1 MYNKINLSAFI
12 KKLFKYINVTSIII
26 TILVTFNFFEFL
38 KSPILF
44 IIYSFIFNFY
54 YSIIIFIKIILT
66 FIYLITFSTFKY
78 LIFLINGELYCLNL
92 TTKNIFTSYNNL
104 IINCS
109 TISDVMNISM
119 SLFDTVL
126 NQNFNKININNLK
139 LNSNQIIIVLE
150 SIRNWFFN
158 AVSYLIYSIS
168 EWSQHFIYII
178 IDDFKAKYNDYLNII
193 KPLIQNQNDGFVDI
207 IFNIFK
213 DFKIIISKIFFII
226 FSIQIVS
233 VVYYQIYKNLNYR
246 TIFNIINIILFIQ
259 IHLLSILYV
268 VQYEMIF
275 TLTHNIN
282 NNMSLLHFFT
292 IKIDKLALIFLITVY
307 VISFFVH
314 LYQFLYMYDN
324 PNKEKFLVLINI
336 FILSML
342 LIVIS
347 ANWLLLLF
355 AWEILGQSSFFLISF
370 YKNKPS
376 SFKSGYKAFFFN
388 KISDIFLVLAFV
400 LYFKI
405 YQNLNY
411 LNLEVTTHYMNIIG
425 VLILVT
431 ALIKSAQFIFY
442 FWLPDSMEAP
452 VPASALI
459 HSATLVSAGIYLT
472 LRFILFMENNIFVE
486 YILFISAPITMVLA
500 SLIALNQT
508 DIKRLLA
515 YSTISNCAFIYLLI
529 LLKNYELAQFYFI
542 LHGVVKSFSF
552 IVAGFLI
559 QQQNHNQDIRN
570 WEIINKS
577 DKLASFILIL
587 ALLLL
592 ATTPLSIIYNI
603 KTNINLFNT
612 KNSYET
618 IFISSTLLIYSINSY
633 LYGLKPLLLI
643 LNKKYTLIKLNKHS
657 DDNSNLV
664 YNNIKIIT
672 FYYLYI
678 MLIILLMYN
687 YLQININNFFNLQWL
702 ITLII
707 LSVII
712 VYTNNNIS
720 KLWVLLNITSILI
733 FIIFI

>member
-1 MYNKINLSAFI
+1 MYNYSFFFNKT
-12 KKLFKYINVTSIII
+12 KKLYIYLNITSFLIILI
-26 TILVTFNFFEFL
+26 TTFIFVESLSN
-38 KSPILF
+38 PILF
-44 IIYSFIFNFY
+44 IIYSFIFNIY
-54 YSIIIFIKIILT
+54 YSVIIFIKISAT
-66 FIYLITFSTFKY
+66 TIYLLIFSLLKY
-78 LIFLINGELYCLNL
+78 LVFLINGGFYFSNLSTLY
-92 TTKNIFTSYNNL
+92 IFKTYYNL
-104 IINCS
+104 IINCN
-109 TISDVMNISM
+109 TINNVFKVLISLLNEI
-119 SLFDTVL
+119 S
-126 NQNFNKININNLK
+126 NQNFNKLNINNLE
-139 LNSNQIIIVLE
+139 LNFNKIIIILD
-150 SIRNWFFN
+150 SIRNWIFN
-158 AVSYLIYSIS
+158 VVSYMIYSIS
-168 EWSQHFIYII
+168 EWSQYFISALIS
-178 IDDFKAKYNDYLNII
+178 DVNNKYKDYLKII
-193 KPLIQNQNDGFVDI
+193 NPLIINQNDGLLEI
-207 IFNIFK
+207 INSVFK
-213 DFKIIISKIFFII
+213 NWKIPVSRIFFII
-226 FSIQIVS
+226 FSIQIAVII
-233 VVYYQIYKNLNYR
+233 YYQIYKNLNYR
-246 TIFNIINIILFIQ
+246 TIFHIINIILFIQ
-259 IHLLSILYV
+259 IHILFILYSINYEALLS
-268 VQYEMIF
+268 
-275 TLTHNIN
+275 LTHSINSNIN
-282 NNMSLLHFFT
+282 LLHFFT
-292 IKIDKLALIFLITVY
+292 IKIDKIALIFLITVY
-307 VISFFVH
+307 IISFFVH

-388 KISDIFLVLAFV
+388 KISDIFLVLAFI

-405 YQNLNY
+405 YQNLSY
-411 LNLEVTTHYMNIIG
+411 LNLEVTSHHTNIIG
-425 VLILVT
+425 ALILIT

-472 LRFILFMENNIFVE
+472 LRFILFMENNILAE
-486 YILFISAPITMVLA
+486 YILIISAPITMVFA

-542 LHGVVKSFSF
+542 LHGVIKSFSF

-570 WEIINKS
+570 WEIVNKS
-577 DKLASFILIL
+577 DKLAIFILIL

-592 ATTPLSIIYNI
+592 ATTPLSVIYNI

-612 KNSYET
+612 KNSYES

-643 LNKKYTLIKLNKHS
+643 LNKKYTLTKLNKQTI
-657 DDNSNLV
+657 DNSKLV

-678 MLIILLMYN
+678 ILIIFLMYT
-687 YLQININNFFNLQWL
+687 YLKININNFLNFQWL
-702 ITLII
+702 ITVII
-707 LSVII
+707 LSIII
-712 VYTNNNIS
+712 VYINTDIS
-720 KLWVLLNITSILI
+720 KLWLLLNVTSVII